1 MKNTTIYVFAI
12 FLFLLAAC
20 GGSSSGSDSG
30 NNVVTVPAQPQN
42 VSLSFQAVKLFQ
54 FTWDEV
60 EGASYYRLQENP
72 DGVSG
77 FTQVG
82 EDIPQGTETYT
93 LEVPIYARINA
104 QYLLQACNTEGCSD
118 SEVLTVDSTLAN
130 SIGYFKASNTDKE
143 DLFGYSVSLSKDGKT
158 LAVAAPEESSNATGI
173 DGDQNNNDAPESG
186 AVYVFARI
194 GADARWAQ
202 QAYLKAS
209 NTDRGDYFGYS
220 VSLSGDGDTLAVA
233 AVSESSNATGIDGD
247 QGNNDASDSGAVY
260 VFTRTSAT
268 WIQQAYIKASNTDR
282 YDIFGNSIS
291 LSGDGNTLAV
301 AAYQEGSNATG
312 IDGDQSNNDA
322 VNSGAVYVFVRI
334 GTTWA
339 QQTYLKASNADEYGL
354 FGTSISLSSDG
365 DTLAVA
371 AVGDDSNAIGID
383 GDQSNNDAFFSGA
396 VYMFARTG
404 ASWAQSAYVKASNT
418 DDEDFFGSSIS
429 LSGDGS
435 TLAVGARREDSNATG
450 IDGDQNNNDAPSSGA
465 VYVFARTGATWAQ
478 QAYIKAS
485 NTDYQD
491 SFGSSISLS
500 GDGNTLAVGAQ
511 EEDSNVTGING
522 NQSNNDASNSGAV
535 YVLVRR
541 GVIWTQQ
548 AHLKASNTFGVYL
561 FGYSVS
567 LSGDGRT
574 LAVGTPGDKSDST
587 GISNN
592 RSNDHSAS
600 FSGSAFIY

>member
-20 GGSSSGSDSG
+20 GGGSSGSDSG
-30 NNVVTVPAQPQN
+30 NNVVTVPTQPQN

-60 EGASYYRLQENP
+60 KGASYYRLQENP

-77 FTQVG
+77 FSQVG

-93 LEVPIYARINA
+93 LEVPLYARINA

-118 SEVLTVDSTLAN
+118 SEVLTVDSTLAD
-130 SIGYFKASNTDKE
+130 SIGYFKASNTDE
-143 DLFGYSVSLSKDGKT
+143 LDYFGFSVSLSKDGNT
-158 LAVAAPEESSNATGI
+158 LAVAAPRESSNATGI

-233 AVSESSNATGIDGD
+233 AVSESSNATGIDGN
-247 QGNNDASDSGAVY
+247 QSNNDASDSGAVY

-282 YDIFGNSIS
+282 DDIFGNSIS

-322 VNSGAVYVFVRI
+322 VYSGAVYVFVRI
-334 GTTWA
+334 GATWA
-339 QQTYLKASNADEYGL
+339 QQAYLKASNADEGGL
-354 FGTSISLSSDG
+354 FGNSVSLSSDG

-371 AVGDDSNAIGID
+371 AVGDDSNTIGID

-396 VYMFARTG
+396 VYMFARTD
-404 ASWAQSAYVKASNT
+404 AAWAQSAYIKASNT
-418 DDEDFFGSSIS
+418 DDEDSFGSTIS

-450 IDGDQNNNDAPSSGA
+450 IDGDQNNNDAPDSGA
-465 VYVFARTGATWAQ
+465 VYVFVRTGATWAQ

-500 GDGNTLAVGAQ
+500 GDGNSLAVGAL

-522 NQSNNDASNSGAV
+522 NQSNNDTSNSGAV
-535 YVLVRR
+535 YVFVRR
-541 GVIWTQQ
+541 GVTWTQQ
-548 AHLKASNTFGVYL
+548 AHLKASNTFEVYL

-600 FSGSAFIY
+600 YSGSVFIY

>member
-20 GGSSSGSDSG
+20 GGGSSGSDSG

-42 VSLSFQAVKLFQ
+42 VSLSFQAVKLFE

-60 EGASYYRLQENP
+60 EGASYYRLQENS

-104 QYLLQACNTEGCSD
+104 QYLLQACNTGGCSD
-118 SEVLTVDSTLAN
+118 SEVLTVDSTLAD

-194 GADARWAQ
+194 GVDARWAQ

-209 NTDRGDYFGYS
+209 NTDSGDYFGYS
-220 VSLSGDGDTLAVA
+220 VSLSDDGDTLAVA

-247 QGNNDASDSGAVY
+247 QSNNDASNSGAVY
-260 VFTRTSAT
+260 VFTRTSTT
-268 WIQQAYIKASNTDR
+268 WIQQAYIKASNTDG

-334 GTTWA
+334 GATWA
-339 QQTYLKASNADEYGL
+339 QQTYLKASNTNEGGL
-354 FGTSISLSSDG
+354 FGNSVSLSSDG

-371 AVGDDSNAIGID
+371 AVGDNSNAIGID

-450 IDGDQNNNDAPSSGA
+450 IDGDQNNNDAPVSGA
-465 VYVFARTGATWAQ
+465 VYVFVRTGATWAQ

-491 SFGSSISLS
+491 SFGFSISLS
-500 GDGNTLAVGAQ
+500 GDGNTLAVGAL

-522 NQSNNDASNSGAV
+522 NQSNNDTSNSGAV
-535 YVLVRR
+535 YVFVRR
-541 GVIWTQQ
+541 GVTWTQQ
-548 AHLKASNTFGVYL
+548 AHLKASNTFGVYM

-600 FSGSAFIY
+600 YSGSVFIY

>member
-20 GGSSSGSDSG
+20 GGGSSGSDSG

-42 VSLSFQAVKLFQ
+42 VSLSFQAVKLFE

-60 EGASYYRLQENP
+60 EGASYYRLQENS

-118 SEVLTVDSTLAN
+118 SEVLTVDSTLAD

-194 GADARWAQ
+194 GVDARWAQ

-209 NTDRGDYFGYS
+209 NTDSGDYFGYS

-247 QGNNDASDSGAVY
+247 QSNNDASNSGAVY
-260 VFTRTSAT
+260 VFTRSGAT

-282 YDIFGNSIS
+282 DDIFGNSIS

-301 AAYQEGSNATG
+301 AAYQEDSNATG

-334 GTTWA
+334 GATWA
-339 QQTYLKASNADEYGL
+339 QQTYLKASNTNEGGL
-354 FGTSISLSSDG
+354 FGNSVSLSSDG

-371 AVGDDSNAIGID
+371 AVGDNSSAIGID

-435 TLAVGARREDSNATG
+435 TLAVGARREDSNGTG
-450 IDGDQNNNDAPSSGA
+450 IDGDQNNNDAPVSGA
-465 VYVFARTGATWAQ
+465 VYVFVRTGATWAQ

-491 SFGSSISLS
+491 SFGFSISLS
-500 GDGNTLAVGAQ
+500 GDGNTLAVGAL

-522 NQSNNDASNSGAV
+522 NQSNNDTSNSGAV
-535 YVLVRR
+535 YVFARR
-541 GVIWTQQ
+541 DVTWIQQ
-548 AHLKASNTFGVYL
+548 AHLKASNTSGVSL

-600 FSGSAFIY
+600 YSGSAFIY